1 MSGGPFSRP
10 ALRHV
15 SRLAAAAMLGLLVAS
30 HFAPATAAADPWT
43 VSQAEQEMIKLLN
56 ADRTAAG
63 LVPVQADSRLM
74 AIARARSVDMATK
87 HYFSHTQPD
96 GRNVFNILTA
106 QGINWFGA
114 GEIIAWNSYPTL
126 DVSTPNANTQWMNS
140 PPHKAIVLSDNLN
153 YVGVGVATDA
163 TNGRK
168 YWTAVYIKGPD
179 RTGARSTTNTPTIA
193 PGTTRAT
200 KRVSVS
206 WTGADVKLQVLTS
219 GFHSWQVQ
227 RRMDGG
233 AWTTVSAGTTA
244 PSMTVELA
252 GGHTYDFRTAARDK
266 AGNWGAWSTAST
278 TLPRVI
284 GSISTGR

>member
-1 MSGGPFSRP
+1 
-10 ALRHV
+10 
-15 SRLAAAAMLGLLVAS
+15 MLGLLVAS
-30 HFAPATAAADPWT
+30 ISAPATAAADPWT
-43 VSQAEQEMIKLLN
+43 VSQAEQAMVNLLN

-96 GRNVFNILTA
+96 GRNVFDILSS
-106 QGINWFGA
+106 QGIKWYGA

-126 DVSTPNANTQWMNS
+126 DLSTPNANTQWMNS
-140 PPHKAIVLSDNLN
+140 PPHKAIVLSNDLN

-179 RTGARSTTNTPTIA
+179 RTGARSTTNKPTVA
-193 PGTTRAT
+193 AGTTSAT
-200 KRVSVS
+200 KRISVS

-227 RRMDGG
+227 RRTDGG
-233 AWTTVSAGTTA
+233 AWTTVYPSTTA

-252 GGHTYDFRTAARDK
+252 GGHTYEFRTAARDK
-266 AGNWGAWSTAST
+266 AGNWGAWSTVST
-278 TLPRVI
+278 SLPRPI